1 MSRARRSTKVG
12 RTGRRRRLWIALAAF
27 ALVSVAVAM
36 VGWLLVVYPS
46 QPRVGRGIEVRMT
59 VAPGTTADRLA
70 EQLEA
75 EGLID
80 NARIFATYLRVLDAD
95 TRIQAGQV
103 RMRDDLSPAQVMRH
117 VVEGFGPVVA
127 RVTIPEGFSRFQIA
141 ERLESYGVCDADDF
155 LEVTGDASRL
165 GVTRGLFSGA
175 MYDVATM
182 TTPGTASHD
191 APLATKTP
199 PEGAS
204 MEGFLFPDTYEF
216 REGQSAALVARR
228 MVRTFVDRVGPLL
241 AKYHKA
247 RLAGEGGVAGELG
260 LGTREIVTLASIA
273 QKEAG
278 VPEELPII
286 GGVFLNR
293 LTFPG
298 FRPRR
303 LQADPT
309 VMYGCLENPATSDA
323 CRAFNGKDIT
333 KRMLQDG
340 DNRYNTYRIEG
351 LPPGPIANPGLS
363 AIKGILE
370 PSAHRYLYFVA
381 KGAGRHSFSESLDD
395 HNRAVRKHLDR

>member
-1 MSRARRSTKVG
+1 MSRVRRAKK
-12 RTGRRRRLWIALAAF
+12 TGTPRRRRLWIALF
-27 ALVSVAVAM
+27 SFLLVSVAVAM
-36 VGWLLVVYPS
+36 VGWLLVIYPS
-46 QPRVGRGIEVRMT
+46 QPRAGRGIEVRMT
-59 VAPGTTADRLA
+59 VPPGTTADRLA
-70 EQLEA
+70 AQLEA

-80 NARIFATYLRVLDAD
+80 NARLFATYLRVLDAD

-127 RVTIPEGFSRFQIA
+127 RVTIPEGFTRYQVA
-141 ERLESYGVCDADDF
+141 ERLESYGVCDAKEF
-155 LEVTGDASRL
+155 LEVTADASRL
-165 GVTRGLFSGA
+165 GVTRGLFGGTIFDAQSMANPGA
-175 MYDVATM
+175 NTD
-182 TTPGTASHD
+182 D
-191 APLATKTP
+191 RPLATETP

-216 REGQSAALVARR
+216 REGEAAAKVARR
-228 MVRTFVDRVGPLL
+228 MVRTFVERVGPLL
-241 AKYHKA
+241 AGYRQA
-247 RLAGEGGVAGELG
+247 RRAGEGGAAGKLS
-260 LGTREIVTLASIA
+260 LGTREVVTLASIA

-293 LTFPG
+293 LTFPN

-309 VMYGCLENPATSDA
+309 VMYGCLENPATSEA

-363 AIKGILE
+363 AIKGVLE
-370 PSAHRYLYFVA
+370 PAEHRYLYFVA
-381 KGAGRHSFSESLDD
+381 KGAGRHSFSESLDE
-395 HNRAVRKHLDR
+395 HNRAVREHLQR